1 MATPAVSTSTVRH
14 FVFRLQ
20 PGEDLLEGI
29 RSVVVSEG
37 LKAAVIVSA
46 VGSLTKASLRYAH
59 TGVWVVK
66 EGFFEIVSLVGTV
79 EPGGEHVHIAL
90 SDSQGVTFGAHF
102 GPGSAV
108 YTTAEVVLAALDGV
122 EFGRE
127 LCPQSGWPE
136 LVAHRA

>member
-1 MATPAVSTSTVRH
+1 MGAPAVSTSSVRH
-14 FVFRLQ
+14 FVFRLK

-29 RSVVVSEG
+29 RQVVVSEG
-37 LKAAVIVSA
+37 LQAAVIVSA
-46 VGSLTKASLRYAH
+46 VGSLTKATLRYAH

-90 SDSQGVTFGAHF
+90 SDSQGVTVGAHF

-108 YTTAEVVLAALDGV
+108 YTTAEVVLAELDGL

-127 LCPQSGWPE
+127 LCPDSGWPE
-136 LVAHRA
+136 LVVRRA